1 MKLNYKRTF
10 LVGFAFLS
18 ISAFWQMY
26 DTIIPLILRDTYQM
40 GDGAAGIIMSLDN
53 IVALFL
59 LPLFGALSDKVGRRI
74 PFIVAGTFTAV
85 VLMMLLPVLDN
96 SYGTWAPSTSLI
108 VFIVVLGALLL
119 TMGTYRSP
127 AVALMPDV
135 TPKPVRSKGNAIIN
149 LMGAVGGA
157 FTLVVMKMLITTN
170 AAGRSDY
177 FTLFL
182 AVGIL
187 MVLAALTVFFFVP
200 ERKLVQQMKDI
211 NYGVSETEDQ
221 SKSIDVDGKQKLPPE
236 VMRSLILILATI
248 TLWFLGYNAV
258 TTAFSKYATK
268 MWASSSARLVRVL
281 SPRCSM

>member
-26 DTIIPLILRDTYQM
+26 DTIIPLILRDTYHM

-74 PFIVAGTFTAV
+74 PFIVGGTLGAV

-96 SYGTWAPSTSLI
+96 TYGAWAPSTSLI
-108 VFIVVLGALLL
+108 VFIVVLGALLV

-157 FTLVVMKMLITTN
+157 FTLIVMKVLVFDGAN
-170 AAGRSDY
+170 GRANY
-177 FTLFL
+177 LYLFL
-182 AVGIL
+182 AVAVL

-200 ERKLVQQMKDI
+200 PK
-211 NYGVSETEDQ
+211 
-221 SKSIDVDGKQKLPPE
+221 
-236 VMRSLILILATI
+236 
-248 TLWFLGYNAV
+248 
-258 TTAFSKYATK
+258 
-268 MWASSSARLVRVL
+268 SSSARMPSLL
-281 SPRCSM
+281 PS